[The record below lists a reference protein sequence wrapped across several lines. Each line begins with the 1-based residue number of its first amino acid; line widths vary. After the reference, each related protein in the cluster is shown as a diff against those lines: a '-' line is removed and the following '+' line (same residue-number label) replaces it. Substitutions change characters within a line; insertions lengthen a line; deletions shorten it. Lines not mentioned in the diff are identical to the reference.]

1 MVHSEA
7 MFFEIMCLYAI
18 FTDYVELELDLLKD
32 AFYELQ
38 DLINDNIKTI
48 DYDFEEELDNLVT
61 KYGSVFKLTE
71 DTLIIQSDIDEAY
84 VLLDQ
89 KIDGGF
95 TEYDDYISMLV
106 QNIKIYHSLDIQD
119 PTNQYIPFWQLN
131 SFIVANHFLLAQKE
145 NMGVKIE
152 KKDLCLLSVC
162 ERQFQDMISEISGKD
177 DMLIRAS
184 LEFQNEK
191 YSLDPDWY
199 VALFAREPLKSKA
212 LNHSLVSYHLDPC
225 FEKIKMDN
233 SNLDDN
239 YYTCYTD
246 RDYFLIYFI
255 TVLEN
260 LLPKLYSNGEINKIL
275 NTRKHLLIAITPPL
289 EKEFIEHGE
298 IKGILKPLDKSDNSK
313 QAFLI
318 FYPVVL
324 ERINK
329 LNCPDIKLDAN
340 KISDMILSA
349 IFIRTFLD
357 TCLNEDA
364 LQDVYYQVKK
374 ASFLNNPNYYYAT
387 LFTELII
394 LSGNEPDIEKKR

>member
-61 KYGSVFKLTE
+61 KYGSVFELTE

-145 NMGVKIE
+145 NMGAKIE

-191 YSLDPDWY
+191 HSLDPDWY

-329 LNCPDIKLDAN
+329 LNCPDIRLAAN

>member
-225 FEKIKMDN
+225 FEKIKIDN

-275 NTRKHLLIAITPPL
+275 NTRKHLLIAVTPPL

-329 LNCPDIKLDAN
+329 LNCPDIRLDAN

>member
-131 SFIVANHFLLAQKE
+131 SFIVTNHFLLAQKE
-145 NMGVKIE
+145 NMGAKIE

-289 EKEFIEHGE
+289 EKEFIEHRE

-329 LNCPDIKLDAN
+329 LNCPDIRLDVN

-394 LSGNEPDIEKKR
+394 LSGDEPDIEKKR

>member
-145 NMGVKIE
+145 NMGAKIE

-289 EKEFIEHGE
+289 EKEFIERGE

-329 LNCPDIKLDAN
+329 LNCPDIRLDAN

>member
-145 NMGVKIE
+145 NMGAKIE

-191 YSLDPDWY
+191 HSLDPDWY

-233 SNLDDN
+233 SNLYDN

-329 LNCPDIKLDAN
+329 LNCPDIRLDAN

-387 LFTELII
+387 LFAELII
-394 LSGNEPDIEKKR
+394 LSGDEPDIEKKR

>member
-61 KYGSVFKLTE
+61 KYGSVFELTE

-145 NMGVKIE
+145 NMGAKIE

-184 LEFQNEK
+184 LDFQNEK
-191 YSLDPDWY
+191 HSLDPDWY

-329 LNCPDIKLDAN
+329 LNCPDIRLDAN

-394 LSGNEPDIEKKR
+394 LSGDEPDIEKKR

>member
-145 NMGVKIE
+145 NMGAKIE

-191 YSLDPDWY
+191 HSLDPDWY

-298 IKGILKPLDKSDNSK
+298 IKGIIKPLDKSDNSK

-329 LNCPDIKLDAN
+329 LNCPDIRLDAN

>member
-48 DYDFEEELDNLVT
+48 DYDFAEELDNLVN
-61 KYGSVFKLTE
+61 KYGSVFELTE

-145 NMGVKIE
+145 NMGAKIE

-329 LNCPDIKLDAN
+329 LNCPDIRLDAN

>member
-145 NMGVKIE
+145 NMGAKIE

-191 YSLDPDWY
+191 HSLDPDWY

-329 LNCPDIKLDAN
+329 LNCPDIRLDAN

-374 ASFLNNPNYYYAT
+374 TSFLNNPNYYYAT

>member
-145 NMGVKIE
+145 NMGAKIE

-329 LNCPDIKLDAN
+329 LNCPDIRLDAN

>member
-131 SFIVANHFLLAQKE
+131 SLIVANHFLLAQKE
-145 NMGVKIE
+145 NMGAKIE

-329 LNCPDIKLDAN
+329 LNCPDIRLDAN

-394 LSGNEPDIEKKR
+394 LSGDEPDIEKKR

>member
-145 NMGVKIE
+145 NMGAKIE

-212 LNHSLVSYHLDPC
+212 LNHSLVFYHLDPC

-329 LNCPDIKLDAN
+329 LNCPDIRLDAN

-394 LSGNEPDIEKKR
+394 LSGDEPDIEKKR

>member
-61 KYGSVFKLTE
+61 KYGSVFELTE

-145 NMGVKIE
+145 NMGAKIE

-191 YSLDPDWY
+191 HSLDPDWY

-329 LNCPDIKLDAN
+329 LNCPDIRLDAN

>member
-48 DYDFEEELDNLVT
+48 DYDFAEELDNLVT
-61 KYGSVFKLTE
+61 KYGSVFELTE

-225 FEKIKMDN
+225 FEKIKIDN

-275 NTRKHLLIAITPPL
+275 NTRKHLLIAVTPPL

-329 LNCPDIKLDAN
+329 LNCPDIRLDAN

>member
-48 DYDFEEELDNLVT
+48 DYDFAEELDNLVT
-61 KYGSVFKLTE
+61 KYGSVFELTE

-145 NMGVKIE
+145 NMGAKIE

-191 YSLDPDWY
+191 HSLDPDWY

-329 LNCPDIKLDAN
+329 LNCPDIRLDAN

>member
-191 YSLDPDWY
+191 HSLDPDWY

-260 LLPKLYSNGEINKIL
+260 LLSKLYSNGEINKIL

-329 LNCPDIKLDAN
+329 LNCPDIRLDAN

>member
-48 DYDFEEELDNLVT
+48 DYDFEEELDNLVN
-61 KYGSVFKLTE
+61 KYGSVFELTE

-145 NMGVKIE
+145 NMGAKIE

-184 LEFQNEK
+184 LDFQNEK
-191 YSLDPDWY
+191 HSLDPDWY

-298 IKGILKPLDKSDNSK
+298 IKGIIKPLDKSDNSK

-329 LNCPDIKLDAN
+329 LNCPDIRLDAN

-394 LSGNEPDIEKKR
+394 LSGDEPDIEKKR

>member
-61 KYGSVFKLTE
+61 KYGSVFELTE

-329 LNCPDIKLDAN
+329 LNCPDIRLDAN

-374 ASFLNNPNYYYAT
+374 ASFFNNPNYYYAT

>member
-145 NMGVKIE
+145 NMGAKIE

-298 IKGILKPLDKSDNSK
+298 IKGIIKPLDKSDNSK

-329 LNCPDIKLDAN
+329 LNCPDIRLDAN

>member
-48 DYDFEEELDNLVT
+48 DYDFAEELDNLVT
-61 KYGSVFKLTE
+61 KYGSVFELTE

-329 LNCPDIKLDAN
+329 LNCPDIRLDAN

>member
-191 YSLDPDWY
+191 YFLDPDWY

-255 TVLEN
+255 AVLEN

-329 LNCPDIKLDAN
+329 LNCPDIRLDAN

-394 LSGNEPDIEKKR
+394 LSGDEPDIEKKR

>member
-145 NMGVKIE
+145 NMGAKIE

-191 YSLDPDWY
+191 HSLDPDWY

-212 LNHSLVSYHLDPC
+212 LNHSLVTYHLDPC

-329 LNCPDIKLDAN
+329 LNCPDIRLDAN

-394 LSGNEPDIEKKR
+394 LSGDEPDIEKKR

>member
-145 NMGVKIE
+145 NMGAKIE

-162 ERQFQDMISEISGKD
+162 ERQFQDMISDISGKD

-255 TVLEN
+255 AVLEN

-275 NTRKHLLIAITPPL
+275 NTRKHLLIAITPSL

-329 LNCPDIKLDAN
+329 LSCPDIRLDAN

>member
-329 LNCPDIKLDAN
+329 LNCPDIRLDAN

>member
-61 KYGSVFKLTE
+61 KYGSVFELTE

-145 NMGVKIE
+145 NMGAKIE

-329 LNCPDIKLDAN
+329 LSCPDIRLDAN

-394 LSGNEPDIEKKR
+394 LSGDEPDIEKKR

>member
-1 MVHSEA
+1 MIHSEA

-145 NMGVKIE
+145 NMGAKIE

-191 YSLDPDWY
+191 HSLDPDWY

-329 LNCPDIKLDAN
+329 LNCPDIRLDAN

>member
-145 NMGVKIE
+145 NMGAKIE

-191 YSLDPDWY
+191 HSLDPDWY

-298 IKGILKPLDKSDNSK
+298 IKGIIKPLDKSDNSK

-329 LNCPDIKLDAN
+329 LNCPDIRLDAN

-394 LSGNEPDIEKKR
+394 LSGDEPDIEKKR

>member
-48 DYDFEEELDNLVT
+48 DYDFEEELDNVVT

-145 NMGVKIE
+145 NMGAKID

-225 FEKIKMDN
+225 FEKINMDN

-329 LNCPDIKLDAN
+329 LNCPDIRLDAN

-394 LSGNEPDIEKKR
+394 LSGDEPDIEKKR

>member
-61 KYGSVFKLTE
+61 KYGSVFELTE

-329 LNCPDIKLDAN
+329 LNCPDIRLDAN

>member
-61 KYGSVFKLTE
+61 KYGSVFELTE

-191 YSLDPDWY
+191 HSLDPDWY

-329 LNCPDIKLDAN
+329 LNCPDIRLDAN

>member
-145 NMGVKIE
+145 NMGAKIE

-191 YSLDPDWY
+191 HSLDPDWY

-329 LNCPDIKLDAN
+329 LSCPDIRLDAN

>member
-61 KYGSVFKLTE
+61 KYGSVFKFTE
-71 DTLIIQSDIDEAY
+71 DMLIIQSDIDEAY
-84 VLLDQ
+84 VVLDQ

-191 YSLDPDWY
+191 HSLDPDWY

-298 IKGILKPLDKSDNSK
+298 IKGIIKPLDKSDNSK

-329 LNCPDIKLDAN
+329 LNCPDIRLDAN

>member
-61 KYGSVFKLTE
+61 KYGSVFELTE

-191 YSLDPDWY
+191 HSLDPDWY

-298 IKGILKPLDKSDNSK
+298 IKGIIKPLDKSDNSK

-329 LNCPDIKLDAN
+329 LNCPDIRLDAN

>member
-145 NMGVKIE
+145 NMGAKIE

-184 LEFQNEK
+184 LDFQNEK
-191 YSLDPDWY
+191 HSLDPDWY

-298 IKGILKPLDKSDNSK
+298 IKGIIKPLDKSDNSK

-329 LNCPDIKLDAN
+329 LNCPDIRLDAN

-394 LSGNEPDIEKKR
+394 LSGDEPDIEKKR

>member
-145 NMGVKIE
+145 NMGAKID

-212 LNHSLVSYHLDPC
+212 LNHSLVTYHLDPC

-329 LNCPDIKLDAN
+329 LNCPDIRLDAN

-394 LSGNEPDIEKKR
+394 LSGDEPDIEKKR

>member
-145 NMGVKIE
+145 NMGAKIE

-191 YSLDPDWY
+191 HSLDPDWY

-329 LNCPDIKLDAN
+329 LNCPDIRLDAN

>member
-145 NMGVKIE
+145 NMGAKIE

-191 YSLDPDWY
+191 HSLDPDWY

-212 LNHSLVSYHLDPC
+212 LNHSLVSYHLDSC

-329 LNCPDIKLDAN
+329 LNCPDIRLDAN

>member
-61 KYGSVFKLTE
+61 KYGSVFELTE

-145 NMGVKIE
+145 NMGAKIE

-162 ERQFQDMISEISGKD
+162 ERQFRDMISEISGKD

-191 YSLDPDWY
+191 HSLDPDWY

-225 FEKIKMDN
+225 FEKINMDN

-329 LNCPDIKLDAN
+329 LNCPDIRLDAN

>member
-289 EKEFIEHGE
+289 EKEFIEHRE

-329 LNCPDIKLDAN
+329 LNCPDIRLDAN

>member
-145 NMGVKIE
+145 NMGAKIE

-212 LNHSLVSYHLDPC
+212 LNHSLVTYHLDPC

-298 IKGILKPLDKSDNSK
+298 IKGIIKPLDKSDNSK

-329 LNCPDIKLDAN
+329 LNCPDIRLDAN